1 MTLAPLTAFG
11 PEHFDRLIAWFSDE
25 AAVMQWGGADMRW
38 PLDHAQLWAMLDEAR
53 ANPPARWLL
62 VSESAPW
69 PPVSESDAAL
79 LAHAQVALDW
89 RHGVARLARVGI
101 NPALRG
107 RGLAVPFLREVLRRV
122 FADPAFERAE
132 LNVYTFNHA
141 AIRTY
146 EQLGFQHEGTRRS
159 AVKAG
164 GQRWDTAM
172 FGLLRGEARL

>member
-62 VSESAPW
+62 ISEH
-69 PPVSESDAAL
+69 DAAL

-164 GQRWDTAM
+164 SQRWDTAM
-172 FGLLRGEARL
+172 LGLLRGEARL

>member
-38 PLDHAQLWAMLDEAR
+38 PLDHAQLRAMLDEAR

-62 VSESAPW
+62 VSESDT
-69 PPVSESDAAL
+69 VL

-89 RHGVARLARVGI
+89 RHGVARLAKVGV

-122 FADPAFERAE
+122 FVDPAFERAE
-132 LNVYTFNHA
+132 LNVYAFNHA

-164 GQRWDTAM
+164 SQRWDTAM